1 MGFVEQ
7 EIKPYEISDDAEY
20 SEQRGEDPLDEEVE
34 GHLAHR
40 DVENLKQFLSVHF
53 SDRDLNIEIIVYI
66 VYTLREHDKKSLHKL
81 NTFGWG

>member
-53 SDRDLNIEIIVYI
+53 SDRDLNRVEIVVNCIHI
-66 VYTLREHDKKSLHKL
+66 
-81 NTFGWG
+81 